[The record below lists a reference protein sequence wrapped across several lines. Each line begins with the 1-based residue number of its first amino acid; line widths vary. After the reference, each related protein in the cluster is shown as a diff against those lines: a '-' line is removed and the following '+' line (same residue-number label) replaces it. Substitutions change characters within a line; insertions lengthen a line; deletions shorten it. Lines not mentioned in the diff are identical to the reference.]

1 MSLPLS
7 RLSADHNCS
16 HVFSCHLSFSHF
28 LPAHLNSSL
37 FSSSQ
42 LLHSMQL
49 VSTQLFPALH
59 HSFAVRSSGRI
70 PCHLISAYFPS
81 CHIFTALSGGCDCG
95 GDGGDGGD
103 SDTGDSDSVDSDSG
117 KNPLHGSIDF

>member
-1 MSLPLS
+1 
-7 RLSADHNCS
+7 
-16 HVFSCHLSFSHF
+16 
-28 LPAHLNSSL
+28 
-37 FSSSQ
+37 
-42 LLHSMQL
+42 MQL

-81 CHIFTALSGGCDCG
+81 SHIFTACDCG

-103 SDTGDSDSVDSDSG
+103 SDSGDSDSVDSDSVDSDSG

>member
-1 MSLPLS
+1 
-7 RLSADHNCS
+7 
-16 HVFSCHLSFSHF
+16 
-28 LPAHLNSSL
+28 
-37 FSSSQ
+37 
-42 LLHSMQL
+42 MQL

-81 CHIFTALSGGCDCG
+81 SHIFTACDCG
-95 GDGGDGGD
+95 GDGGDSD
-103 SDTGDSDSVDSDSG
+103 SGDSDSVDSDSG

>member
-1 MSLPLS
+1 M
-7 RLSADHNCS
+7 R
-16 HVFSCHLSFSHF
+16 
-28 LPAHLNSSL
+28 
-37 FSSSQ
+37 
-42 LLHSMQL
+42 L

-81 CHIFTALSGGCDCG
+81 SHIFTALSGGCDCG

-103 SDTGDSDSVDSDSG
+103 SDSGDSDSVDSDSG